1 MLSVDENTLSLISTV
16 YHNPVYHLCPDSSCN
31 VSELKKCN
39 GAYTYTKWCQ
49 PLCIEHQSQSAFCT
63 LFQVLKC
70 PKSWWVT
77 CTVTMAVFFG
87 KLQVFNSGR
96 KGSRPSQPVA
106 HIDSKSARGSR
117 LFNSTTKA
125 KIYTIGDRHHLLIH
139 ASFFLPI
146 LPTCPT
152 QYQPRYCAI
161 QDGFGGLVVSI
172 LATGT
177 RPKPLDFSGI
187 QKILSMPSFGGEVK

>member
-1 MLSVDENTLSLISTV
+1 MHYMCQSCLMVVRMYAVCWWERTFLHLHGLSQSCLSFMSR
-16 YHNPVYHLCPDSSCN
+16 HSSCN
-31 VSELKKCN
+31 GSGLKKCN
-39 GAYTYTKWCQ
+39 EAYTYTKWCQ
-49 PLCIEHQSQSAFCT
+49 PLCTEHQSQSAFCT
-63 LFQVLKC
+63 LFQILKC

-106 HIDSKSARGSR
+106 HIDSKDLYHRRSSSSADSR
-117 LFNSTTKA
+117 
-125 KIYTIGDRHHLLIH
+125 II
-139 ASFFLPI
+139 FLPI

-161 QDGFGGLVVSI
+161 QC
-172 LATGT
+172 
-177 RPKPLDFSGI
+177 PLTAWQF
-187 QKILSMPSFGGEVK
+187 L